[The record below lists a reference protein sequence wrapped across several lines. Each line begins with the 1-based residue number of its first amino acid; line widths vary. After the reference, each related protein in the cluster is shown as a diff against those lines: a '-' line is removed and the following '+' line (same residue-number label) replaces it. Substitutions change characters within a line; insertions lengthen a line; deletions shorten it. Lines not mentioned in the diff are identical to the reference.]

1 MKKFYTLFL
10 LVGATLFTNV
20 YAQKVNKVTI
30 DKSSTAI
37 KQKIKKKITPKLN
50 SIRQN
55 ELTCGWSNYIPI
67 DQDFDLYDLYDEDD
81 SFLGFIAGT
90 NAWGDIAKANFYDF
104 STTSIT
110 RLDSVAFYSLTD
122 VGDFSLP
129 VSIVVY
135 DGTTGVPG
143 SKIGQINTTCADIA
157 DAEDLDLPFVGK
169 FTTPINLP
177 ASKKIFIGVNFS
189 AVDPF
194 EGDFFALYATLNN
207 VADKDTLMAWEQWD
221 DNTWHIM
228 HEEWTG
234 GFKKGLAIFPYV
246 CADIT
251 TPVALGQLAAS
262 NNTFGN
268 TISWSSVSETANKG
282 FEVQRSTDGIN
293 FTTIAFV
300 ASKAINGNSNTT
312 IQYSYLDE
320 NPAIGENYYR
330 VKQVDLN
337 SNSSFSNV
345 AKIIKGLA
353 RTEGVTLYPNPAKD
367 RVNIALNSLNGK
379 KSTITVFNNNGK
391 SVRQIS
397 LLGTGALLNTSISLD
412 GLANGLYFIKVETDG
427 KTESSR
433 FVKN

>member
-1 MKKFYTLFL
+1 MKKFYSL
-10 LVGATLFTNV
+10 LLLLTICVLNLNAQRQTQSVKNGKKELTNRSLYKKATLKNLNKFNQNAEVCTWLNPLDTFSLSIYQTN
-20 YAQKVNKVTI
+20 A
-30 DKSSTAI
+30 
-37 KQKIKKKITPKLN
+37 
-50 SIRQN
+50 
-55 ELTCGWSNYIPI
+55 GG
-67 DQDFDLYDLYDEDD
+67 
-81 SFLGFIAGT
+81 FLAGT
-90 NAWGDIAKANFYDF
+90 NDYGDVAKANYFDF
-104 STTSIT
+104 SQTTIT
-110 RLDSVAFYSLTD
+110 KLDSIGIMAYVD
-122 VGDFSLP
+122 VSDFTLP
-129 VSIVVY
+129 IYLIVY
-135 DGTTGVPG
+135 DGTSGEPG
-143 SKIGQINTTCADIA
+143 AKLAQINTTCQVIA
-157 DAEDLDLPFVGK
+157 DAMDEDGMYTVKL
-169 FTTPINLP
+169 TTPLTLP
-177 ASKKIFIGVNFS
+177 ASKKIFI
-189 AVDPF
+189 AVDF
-194 EGDFFALYATLNN
+194 SGLSWEDFDDFSLFSTT
-207 VADKDTLMAWEQWD
+207 VDMPKGIAWEQWD
-221 DNTWHIM
+221 DLTWEDMDIA
-228 HEEWTG
+228 WS
-234 GFKKGLAIFPYV
+234 GLKTALTIFPYV
-246 CADIT
+246 CGDVT

-262 NNTFGN
+262 NNTLGN

-397 LLGTGALLNTSISLD
+397 LLGTGALLNTSINLD